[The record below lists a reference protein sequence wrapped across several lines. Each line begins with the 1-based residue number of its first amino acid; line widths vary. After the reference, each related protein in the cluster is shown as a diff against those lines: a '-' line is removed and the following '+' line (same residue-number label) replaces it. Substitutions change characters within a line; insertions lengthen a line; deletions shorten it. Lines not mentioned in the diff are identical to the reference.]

1 MDGFNYCME
10 CGAKLGPD
18 DKFCSNCGTKLK
30 LEDNSQFVHDK
41 DFFLKYKI
49 RIEDLSNEYDLKM
62 AKAIELIKK
71 QFDPSENSYSKFM
84 AMVNDTNN
92 VFYNNVE
99 VTLDIMNLASKPSF
113 KIKSEIENKINV
125 LNGIID
131 KLEDLIDELIIRL
144 ADKNKGELDDLS
156 EELTDLINSVK
167 EY

>member
-62 AKAIELIKK
+62 AKAIE
-71 QFDPSENSYSKFM
+71 
-84 AMVNDTNN
+84 
-92 VFYNNVE
+92 
-99 VTLDIMNLASKPSF
+99 
-113 KIKSEIENKINV
+113 
-125 LNGIID
+125 
-131 KLEDLIDELIIRL
+131 
-144 ADKNKGELDDLS
+144 
-156 EELTDLINSVK
+156 
-167 EY
+167 